1 MRDRR
6 HRPPRT
12 LPPPSRTRR
21 GPPMRPRRR
30 GCPRPRA
37 TAPGSRGRPP
47 FGCRTSGKSDL
58 DVEAPVSHRAHS
70 QPGRWLRRA
79 LALLPASPAAP
90 LRGPNRRW
98 RASRSWP
105 APAAVDQNHREV
117 GRLVVG
123 LVGEP
128 QHFLAGHGAALD
140 IDRPLGKTGGLQ
152 RTTHFWQIAAEL
164 HHHQRVD
171 RLQPF
176 AQGRFVERRRHH
188 GQDVVAK
195 GDRYTARGPAAG
207 HAGNAGHHHDG
218 HPAGDTAVQ
227 MHERAVEER
236 VTFAQHGDVAT
247 GGDML
252 QQPTHAIVVK
262 DPQHI
267 AIGRIFQRDLGGDRI
282 FQRLLDHAGRQH
294 AIDHGAGVA
303 GASGFPEMGDHA
315 GRGDQPRRLE
325 AHQLR
330 IAGAEADAVDGR
342 GRTHSVPPATALS
355 AAAAIALPPRRP
367 RTITLGTRALATSAS
382 LDSAAPTKPT
392 GMPITAAGGATSGS
406 CRISSRRNSAVGA
419 LPITTTDPAS
429 CSRHNSTAA
438 AVRVVP
444 SETASADTRGS
455 DSVQITALSAGSR
468 ALVTPW
474 ATIWVSQRIGAP
486 ARNATVAASLKPELN
501 TMSSATSTMPLAWMI
516 RTATFSSPAS
526 KRSSRA
532 SARM

>member
-1 MRDRR
+1 MTDRR
-6 HRPPRT
+6 HRPPRIP
-12 LPPPSRTRR
+12 PPPSRTRR
-21 GPPMRPRRR
+21 GRPMRPRRR
-30 GCPRPRA
+30 ACPLPQA
-37 TAPGSRGRPP
+37 AAPGSRGRVP
-47 FGCRTSGKSDL
+47 FGCRTGGRSNL
-58 DVEAPVSHRAHS
+58 RAQAPAPHRARS
-70 QPGRWLRRA
+70 QPDRWLRRA
-79 LALLPASPAAP
+79 LASLRASPVAP

-105 APAAVDQNHREV
+105 APAAVDENHREV

-140 IDRPLGKTGGLQ
+140 IDRPFGKTGGLQ
-152 RTTHFWQIAAEL
+152 GATHFWQIAAKL

-171 RLQPF
+171 RPQPF

-195 GDRYTARGPAAG
+195 GDGYTARGPAAG
-207 HAGNAGHHHDG
+207 HAGNAGHYHDR
-218 HPAGDTAVQ
+218 HAAGDTAVQ

-236 VTFAQHGDVAT
+236 VTLAQHGDIAT

-252 QQPTHAIVVK
+252 QQPTHAIVVE
-262 DPQHI
+262 DTQRV

-303 GASGFPEMGDHA
+303 GASGFPEMRDHA
-315 GRGDQPRRLE
+315 GLGDQPRRLE

-330 IAGAEADAVDGR
+330 IARAEAN
-342 GRTHSVPPATALS
+342 
-355 AAAAIALPPRRP
+355 ALPPRRP
-367 RTITLGTRALATSAS
+367 RTITLGTSELATSAS

-429 CSRHNSTAA
+429 RSRQNSTAA

-468 ALVTPW
+468 VLVMPW
-474 ATIWVSQRIGAP
+474 ATIRVSQRIGAP
-486 ARNATVAASLKPELN
+486 ARSAAAAAALKPEVN
-501 TMSSATSTMPLAWMI
+501 TMSSAISTMPLAWMI

-526 KRSSRA
+526 NRSSRA
-532 SARM
+532 SARMMANERR